1 MQVEGYVNGTFNLAK
16 NLPEELAALPK
27 NVSSW
32 AHNCLR
38 MPSCAN
44 TLLACP

>member
-32 AHNCLR
+32 AHICLH
-38 MPSCAN
+38 MPSWVD
-44 TLLACP
+44 TLMVYR

>member
-27 NVSSW
+27 NVGSC
-32 AHNCLR
+32 AHTCLH

-44 TLLACP
+44 TQMVYP